1 MKKVFS
7 FDTGLFLLTLLL
19 TTSSCKKEDL
29 IVIQGLE
36 EYQACL
42 PANVNYGTTTF
53 TYTITQSQIQ
63 AAFASAGIT
72 FDHDRVKE
80 LKLKQIKGQIVTN
93 AATFNQIEGFEVHA
107 KATGA
112 SGDGTQIAY
121 VGSIGD
127 NLTTVDMLLNGA
139 DIKEL
144 LHETSITITL
154 KVTTKPGGNNDIC
167 MKLTDG
173 QLAYTVS
180 AE

>member
-7 FDTGLFLLTLLL
+7 FTTGLFLLTLLL

-36 EYQACL
+36 EYSACL

-63 AAFASAGIT
+63 AAFATAGVS
-72 FDHDRVKE
+72 FDKTRVKA
-80 LKLKQIKGQIVTN
+80 LKLNKISAQIVTN
-93 AATFNQIEGFEVHA
+93 AATFNQIGGFEVYA

-121 VGSIGD
+121 VATIGD
-127 NLTTVDMLLNGA
+127 NLTAVDMLLNGA
-139 DIKEL
+139 DIKAL
-144 LHETSITITL
+144 LDETSITLTL

-167 MKLTDG
+167 MKLTG
-173 QLAYTVS
+173 GELAYTVS

>member
-7 FDTGLFLLTLLL
+7 FTTGLFLLTLLL

-42 PANVNYGTTTF
+42 QANVNYGTTTF

-63 AAFASAGIT
+63 AAFTSAGVS
-72 FDHDRVKE
+72 FDKARVKA
-80 LKLKQIKGQIVTN
+80 LKLNKISAQIVTN
-93 AATFNQIEGFEVHA
+93 AATFNQIGGFEVYA

-121 VGSIGD
+121 VASIGD

-139 DIKEL
+139 DIKDL
-144 LHETSITITL
+144 LNETSITLTL

-167 MKLTDG
+167 MKLTAG
-173 QLAYTVS
+173 ELAYTVS